1 MGVSSKTDEINQLCT
16 CAGTSYIAIVDMV
29 EKALGSGSRVYLKQ
43 GMFNVTIVHFPGLLP
58 GLLSFSSILGF
69 AQLTLTGRVA
79 TMVQLFINFKIGS

>member
-1 MGVSSKTDEINQLCT
+1 MGVSSKTDEINQFCT
-16 CAGTSYIAIVDMV
+16 CAGASYIAIVDMV

-43 GMFNVTIVHFPGLLP
+43 GMFNVTIVHSP